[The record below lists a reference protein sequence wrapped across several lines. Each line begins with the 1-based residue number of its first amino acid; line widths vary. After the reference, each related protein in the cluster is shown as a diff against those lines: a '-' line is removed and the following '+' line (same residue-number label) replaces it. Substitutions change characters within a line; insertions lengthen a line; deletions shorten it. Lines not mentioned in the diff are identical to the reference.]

1 MATLVVR
8 RLDDEIVRR
17 LKARAA
23 AHGRSAEAEHRAILE
38 HALRPRM
45 TGAEFWAALRG
56 SGPYLDDD
64 DAFFKALEEHDQ
76 PAEPPDLPE

>member
-1 MATLVVR
+1 MATLIVR
-8 RLDDEIVRR
+8 KLDEETVRR

-38 HALRPRM
+38 DALRPRM

-56 SGPYLDDD
+56 DGPWLD
-64 DAFFKALEEHDQ
+64 DAFFEALEEVDQ
-76 PAEPPDLPE
+76 PAEVPDLTP